1 MDIFTIDKSIMIF
14 VQEYLRCDAITLPV
28 TFITHL
34 GDKGLIWIVLVGI
47 LLAFKNTRQIGKY
60 AALSLALCGVVGNL
74 IKMLVMRPRPFL
86 EIEELIPLVARPDS
100 YSFPSMHTACAF
112 AVTLVALK
120 MGEGKWRYLL
130 LTFAV
135 IVSLSRIYVG
145 VHYTSDVL
153 AGFLLGALIG
163 YVAVKFANKRNL
175 YAPSIE

>member
-1 MDIFTIDKSIMIF
+1 MDILSLDKSIMLF
-14 VQEYLRCDAITLPV
+14 VQEYIRCDAITLPV
-28 TFITHL
+28 IFITHL

-47 LLAFKNTRQIGKY
+47 LLALKNTRQIGKY
-60 AALSLALCGVVGNL
+60 AALSLVLCGAVGNL
-74 IKMLVMRPRPFL
+74 IKNLAMRPRPFL
-86 EIEELIPLVARPDS
+86 EIEELMPLVTRPDS

-153 AGFLLGALIG
+153 AGFLLGALSS
-163 YVAVKFANKRNL
+163 YVAVKLAKKQNL
-175 YAPSIE
+175 DAPSIE